1 MSHCRTVQLIT
12 IKSRLTQ
19 CINLILK
26 RDQSLSQ
33 ELNEKVPCQEDTH
46 KIPSCKIC
54 QNAKAKKCALCKTKM
69 QTDEK
74 NTTD

>member
-46 KIPSCKIC
+46 K
-54 QNAKAKKCALCKTKM
+54 NAKL
-69 QTDEK
+69 
-74 NTTD
+74 